1 MTRVILRIAV
11 AVLTV
16 SAVGSLRGSDDDLIP
31 KQFSREQREK
41 IQQFLKDH
49 EKPKQYIPADAKVVG
64 GQAGASEKLPEV
76 KPGQAVTQYLVQ
88 IMPHRPVPGQEEV
101 KRVDVFYYRPNP
113 TKGKPG
119 VTIKHTLDVTN
130 GKEIGTTEVLLNGNK
145 PLAREELAEAVELA
159 KDKSEPVKGLY
170 KQFDKDAVHWEFLQ
184 LTINK
189 KQESLE
195 PGDRAVML
203 TFTVTVGKNQTPPPP
218 VRVIANVT
226 KGVVT
231 LAPR

>member
-1 MTRVILRIAV
+1 MSRAILRIA
-11 AVLTV
+11 AAILAATL
-16 SAVGSLRGSDDDLIP
+16 VGNLMSSDDDLIP
-31 KQFSREQREK
+31 KQFSREQREN
-41 IQQFLKDH
+41 IQRFLKDH
-49 EKPKQYIPADAKVVG
+49 EKPKQYIPSEAKIVG
-64 GQAGASEKLPEV
+64 GQPGATEKLPEV
-76 KPGQAVTQYLVQ
+76 KEGQSVKQYLVQ

-119 VTIKHTLDVTN
+119 VTIKHTLDVTS

-145 PLAREELAEAVELA
+145 PLAREELSEAVELA
-159 KDKSEPVKGLY
+159 KDNSDPVKALY
-170 KQFDKDAVHWEFLQ
+170 KQYDKHSIHWEFLQ

-203 TFTVTVGKNQTPPPP
+203 TFSVTVPKDQTPPAP

-226 KGVVT
+226 KGNVT

>member
-1 MTRVILRIAV
+1 MSRVALRVAAAV
-11 AVLTV
+11 VVVAF
-16 SAVGSLRGSDDDLIP
+16 VGGLRGSDDDLIP
-31 KQFSREQREK
+31 KQFSREQREN
-41 IQQFLKDH
+41 IQRFLKDH
-49 EKPKQYIPADAKVVG
+49 EKPKQYIPPEAKIVG
-64 GQAGASEKLPEV
+64 GQPGTTKKLPEV
-76 KPGQAVTQYLVQ
+76 KEGQTVKQYLVQ
-88 IMPHRPVPGQEEV
+88 IMPHRSVPGQEEV

-113 TKGKPG
+113 VKGKPG
-119 VTIKHTLDVTN
+119 VTIKHTMDITT

-145 PLAREELAEAVELA
+145 PLAREELSEAVELA
-159 KDKSEPVKGLY
+159 KDNSDPVKALY
-170 KQFDKDAVHWEFLQ
+170 KQYDKDAIHWEFLQ

-203 TFTVTVGKNQTPPPP
+203 TFTVSVPKDQTPPAP

-226 KGVVT
+226 KGNVT